1 MLALGSLALAQTP
14 PASANYWF
22 SFGDSYTTTY
32 SVPENTLPDVGN
44 PMGNPSYPGTTSTGG
59 PNWVGILTTALN
71 SSLVLTY
78 SYAYPGAIID
88 PAIFEPGLPGL
99 LPLIDPIDGQFLAE
113 GGAGSKPS
121 TSPWTS
127 ENSLFSVWIGLN
139 EFYLTWA
146 QDINHGVLGGSVG

>member
-1 MLALGSLALAQTP
+1 MLATP
-14 PASANYWF
+14 WATLPIPYVI
-22 SFGDSYTTTY
+22 Y
-32 SVPENTLPDVGN
+32 PPNTLHDFTLIFGTTQ
-44 PMGNPSYPGTTSTGG
+44 GTTSTGG